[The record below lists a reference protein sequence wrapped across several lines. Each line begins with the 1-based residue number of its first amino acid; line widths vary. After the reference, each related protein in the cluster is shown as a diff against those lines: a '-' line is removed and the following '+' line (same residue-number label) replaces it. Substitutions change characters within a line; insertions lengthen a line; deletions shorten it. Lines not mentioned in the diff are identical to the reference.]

1 MESYEI
7 SDLYGTQ
14 DREQFF
20 HKWFDTKRHKTF
32 GCIQAQMQTLKFKV
46 RAEIHKS
53 RFMNPVKSEML
64 FCRKDSLQVPCRV

>member
-7 SDLYGTQ
+7 SVLYGTQ

-20 HKWFDTKRHKTF
+20 HKWFETKKHKTF

-46 RAEIHKS
+46 RVES
-53 RFMNPVKSEML
+53 SSW
-64 FCRKDSLQVPCRV
+64 DSQTQVHEPSQKWDVILSKR